1 MITCVYVYVL
11 HTCMYIR
18 LSQSHALI
26 FYMHSMI
33 AAINC
38 GSPSEPDNG
47 AVTFTSTT
55 FQSQATFTCDSG
67 YSLEGSSSRTCQS
80 DGTWSGQAPVCNRG
94 IYMYTSSKPLV
105 FTELELYAIKII
117 TGIA

>member
-1 MITCVYVYVL
+1 MQAYRLYIAWHLYAMPCEVCISNNIT
-11 HTCMYIR
+11 MY
-18 LSQSHALI
+18 
-26 FYMHSMI
+26 SMT

-38 GSPSEPDNG
+38 GTPSELDNG

-80 DGTWSGQAPVCNRG
+80 DGTWSGQTPVCNRG
-94 IYMYTSSKPLV
+94 IYVYQLKATS
-105 FTELELYAIKII
+105 FH
-117 TGIA
+117 